1 MPRTDL
7 AHDELLAYAPEV
19 RQPGDLRSFW
29 DQTLAELAQVEPD
42 VQLTASVPALR
53 GVSCSAVAFTSLGG
67 TRVRGWYLR
76 PEGEVSDLPGAV
88 VYHGY
93 GGRGARPLELYPLA
107 AQGVAVLSVDCR
119 GQCGEVAD
127 APADEYGHARGWLTQ
142 GIRSPSTYYYRSV
155 YADAVQALEVLCAFE
170 EVDPTRVAVT
180 GPSQGGALS
189 LAAAALSTRPAFV
202 WADIPFMC
210 HLQRGVDIASD
221 GPYPE
226 IADFLRRMPGL
237 EATVWETLA
246 YFDNLVLAPWITA
259 PAVIT
264 AGLWDDV
271 CPPSTIF
278 PTYARLGAVEKELRS
293 YPCLRHELTYEIDE
307 ARLTALVRR
316 LRA

>member
-1 MPRTDL
+1 MPRSDL
-7 AHDELLAYAPEV
+7 AYDELLSYSPEV
-19 RQPGDLRSFW
+19 TAPTDLREFW
-29 DQTLAELAQVEPD
+29 DATIAELAAVPTEVEFAGSS
-42 VQLTASVPALR
+42 LSLR
-53 GVSCSAVAFTSLGG
+53 GVTVSAIAFTSLGG

-76 PEGEVSDLPGAV
+76 PDGGQDLPGAV

-127 APADEYGHARGWLTQ
+127 APADGFGHARGWLTQ

-155 YADAVQALEVLCAFE
+155 YADAVRALDVLCSFG
-170 EVDPTRVAVT
+170 EVDESRVAVT

-189 LAAAALSTRPAFV
+189 LAAAALSSRPAFV

-210 HLQRGVDIASD
+210 HLERGVDMASD

-226 IADFLRRMPGL
+226 IADFLRRMPDMQ
-237 EATVWETLA
+237 ATVWSTLA
-246 YFDNLVLAPWITA
+246 YFDNLVLAPWVTA
-259 PAVIT
+259 PTVIT

-271 CPPSTIF
+271 CPPSTVF
-278 PTYARLGAVEKELRS
+278 PTYARLGAQDKELRS

-307 ARLTALVRR
+307 ARLTTLVER
-316 LRA
+316 LRP

>member
-1 MPRTDL
+1 MPRNDL
-7 AHDELLAYAPEV
+7 SYDELLSYAPQV
-19 RQPGDLRSFW
+19 RAPDDLRVFW
-29 DQTLAELAQVEPD
+29 DATLAELAQVRPQVELAD
-42 VQLTASVPALR
+42 SALSLR
-53 GVSCSAVAFTSLGG
+53 GVRCSSVTFSSLGG

-76 PEGEVSDLPGAV
+76 PEGADGNLPGTV

-119 GQCGEVAD
+119 GQCGEVGD
-127 APADEYGHARGWLTQ
+127 APPDDYGHARGWLTQ

-155 YADAVQALEVLCAFE
+155 YADAVQALEVLSGFD
-170 EVDPTRVAVT
+170 EVDETRIAVT

-189 LAAAALSTRPAFV
+189 LAVAALSSRPAFV

-210 HLQRGVDIASD
+210 HIARGVDIASD

-246 YFDNLVLAPWITA
+246 YFDNLVLAPWVSA
-259 PAVIT
+259 PTVIT

-271 CPPSTIF
+271 CPPSTVF
-278 PTYARLGAVEKELRS
+278 PTHARLGAEDKQLRA

-307 ARLTALVRR
+307 ARLTTLVAR
-316 LRA
+316 LRP

>member
-7 AHDELLAYAPEV
+7 RYDELLDYAPQV
-19 RQPGDLRSFW
+19 RAPSDLRPFW
-29 DQTLAELAQVEPD
+29 DEALEQLRQVELAVRLSP
-42 VQLTASVPALR
+42 AAPALR
-53 GVSCSAVAFTSLGG
+53 GVSCSAVEFTSLGG

-76 PEGEVSDLPGAV
+76 PEGDGGNLPGAV

-155 YADAVQALEVLCAFE
+155 YADAVQALEVLSGFD
-170 EVDPTRVAVT
+170 EVDETRIAVT

-189 LAAAALSTRPAFV
+189 LAAAALSPRPMFV

-210 HLQRGVDIASD
+210 HLERGVDIASD

-226 IADFLRRMPGL
+226 IADFLRRMPTL
-237 EATVWETLA
+237 EDTVWQTLA

-259 PAVIT
+259 PTVIT

-271 CPPSTIF
+271 CPPSTVF
-278 PTYARLGAVEKELRS
+278 PTYARLGTEDKQLRS
-293 YPCLRHELTYEIDE
+293 YPCLGHELTYEIDE
-307 ARLTALVRR
+307 ARLIALVER
-316 LRA
+316 LRP